1 MLKKTTGIIAGLTV
15 LILLNIS
22 PTAVHAIS
30 PGNTSVMVQT
40 TLKNSKKHNHPDYK
54 SRLDQLVKDGKI
66 TKNQEDAVLDSIKP
80 DDFHKFMKKKHKC
93 SKNRLD
99 NLVKNGTITKEQETA
114 VKKLFSISK
123 KQGKNFRYSFNSG
136 LNELVNKGILSKGQ
150 KNAVQ
155 NLLISCRKEHI
166 SNMTEFFRNRLDALV
181 KKGTIT
187 QKQEES
193 IIKDLT
199 AFRHAS

>member
-1 MLKKTTGIIAGLTV
+1 
-15 LILLNIS
+15 
-22 PTAVHAIS
+22 
-30 PGNTSVMVQT
+30 
-40 TLKNSKKHNHPDYK
+40 
-54 SRLDQLVKDGKI
+54 
-66 TKNQEDAVLDSIKP
+66 
-80 DDFHKFMKKKHKC
+80 
-93 SKNRLD
+93 LD